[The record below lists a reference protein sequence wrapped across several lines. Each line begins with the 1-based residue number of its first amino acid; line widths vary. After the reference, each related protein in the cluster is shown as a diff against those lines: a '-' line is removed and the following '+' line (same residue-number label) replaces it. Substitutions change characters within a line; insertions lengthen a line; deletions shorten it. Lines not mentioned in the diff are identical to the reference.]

1 MAGEWAVA
9 AKRRVPLWAG
19 NLVVFGLLFAAVVVY
34 FFWQISQAQ
43 LNFLRHVNNHAQ
55 LVAEVIGLTARNA
68 VFSRRV
74 TEQILTRFLQNTAR
88 FVDYLDS
95 IEPFTALELTA
106 FAAENGLTGIVIS
119 RDSDRVSGP
128 EKPGWEVPDACADR
142 AVLLHVAGA
151 HQYLFLWPRQSGPG
165 CIVLG
170 VAAGSI
176 EQMQARLG
184 LGNLSDTLAR
194 VPGICYADTEPAPPN
209 WDAEGTWPEIQIV
222 ESDGDRIAEVRMFVE
237 DREIVVGMCTDYLLL
252 TVKNLQRDFFFFAA
266 GLALLGGMLSL
277 LLYRLQQG
285 HLGRVRAYERE
296 ISRERENGALGRAA
310 ATIAHEIRNPLNAM
324 HMGLQRLQIEAPD
337 LAREHRTLISLML
350 DAVRRTNGAVSSLL
364 AYARPQTPRT
374 EPVLISRLL
383 ADVLHLYQP
392 PCDAQGIRVT
402 LRDASPDEA
411 RLRCDPDLL
420 HQALENVVKNAVDAQ
435 PGGGFLDANLECTAR
450 EVRISLTNGG
460 LEVPPEEIE
469 KLIEPYFTTKAD
481 GTGLGL
487 SIVQRI
493 VQAHN
498 GRLTLESPQPGTLT
512 VTLHLPSD
520 SAFGGERDA

>member
-1 MAGEWAVA
+1 MA

-19 NLVVFGLLFAAVVVY
+19 NLVVFGLLFAVVVVY
-34 FFWQISQAQ
+34 FFWQISQAR

-55 LVAEVIGLTARNA
+55 LVAEVIKLTAQNS

-88 FVDYLDS
+88 FIDYLDS
-95 IEPFTALELTA
+95 IEPFTSEELTA

-119 RDSDRVSGP
+119 RGPERVSGP
-128 EKPGWEVPDACADR
+128 VQPDRQIPEACGDSAELR
-142 AVLLHVAGA
+142 HNAAA
-151 HQYLFLWPRQSGPG
+151 HQYFFIWPRQSGAG

-176 EQMQARLG
+176 EQMQSRLG

-194 VPGICYADTEPAPPN
+194 VPGICYAGTEPAPPGL
-209 WDAEGTWPEIQIV
+209 DAGDTWPEVQIV
-222 ESDGDRIAEVRMFVE
+222 ESEGDRIAEVRMFIE

-296 ISRERENGALGRAA
+296 ISKERENGALGRAA
-310 ATIAHEIRNPLNAM
+310 ATIAHEIRNPLNAL
-324 HMGLQRLQIEAPD
+324 HMGLQRLQIEMPD
-337 LAREHRTLISLML
+337 LTREHGNLIDIML
-350 DAVRRTNGAVSSLL
+350 EAVRRTNGAVSSLL

-374 EPVLISRLL
+374 EPVLMSRMLGN
-383 ADVLHLYQP
+383 VLHLYQAQ
-392 PCDAQGIRVT
+392 CRNQGIRVT
-402 LRDASPDEA
+402 LRENPANEA
-411 RLRCDPDLL
+411 RVMCDPDLL

-435 PGGGFLDANLECTAR
+435 PGGGFLDAGLEYTTR
-450 EVRISLTNGG
+450 DVRISLTNDG
-460 LEVPPEEIE
+460 LELPPEEIE
-469 KLIEPYFTTKAD
+469 KITEPYFTTKAD

-493 VQAHN
+493 VQAHG
-498 GRLTLESPQPGTLT
+498 GRLTLECPRPGTLA
-512 VTLHLPSD
+512 VTLHLPID
-520 SAFGGERDA
+520 SALQERT